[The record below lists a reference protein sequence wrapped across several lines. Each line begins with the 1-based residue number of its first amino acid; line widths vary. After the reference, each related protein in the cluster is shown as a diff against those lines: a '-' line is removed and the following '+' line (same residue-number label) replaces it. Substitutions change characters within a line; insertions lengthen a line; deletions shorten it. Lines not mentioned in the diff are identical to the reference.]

1 MSMAQLTVYSTLSR
15 AGIPSD
21 NANEVEQAIKQ
32 LVDTGV
38 EGVRQDVRDLREQTL
53 TKSEAQVHRAEI
65 MAEFQ
70 KVQADL
76 HKVQAD
82 LHKAIND
89 LTIKMFGSMLAST
102 GIIVAVVIKLA
113 A

>member
-1 MSMAQLTVYSTLSR
+1 MRFHFSHFAAALCVLPV
-15 AGIPSD
+15 AAPV
-21 NANEVEQAIKQ
+21 AAQAIYP
-32 LVDTGV
+32 L
-38 EGVRQDVRDLREQTL
+38 
-53 TKSEAQVHRAEI
+53 HRAEI